1 MDPRRFVRVH
11 RRYLVNMDRIK
22 EVQPW
27 FGGDSVIMM
36 QNGQQLRLSRNYREH
51 FQSRMRGG

>member
-27 FGGDSVIMM
+27 FGGDYIVILK
-36 QNGQQLRLSRNYREH
+36 NGARLKASRTFKARLD
-51 FQSRMRGG
+51 QWILG